1 MIKGTLESVPFVFWH
16 NFEEDVEINFEDSN
30 TDIVIESNGDSI
42 LINFDLSFLFNTSTI
57 DLSSTTDGNG
67 DGIIEI
73 SPNDTDGNN
82 ALANTIKNLTKE
94 GIDLLDD

>member
-1 MIKGTLESVPFVFWH
+1 
-16 NFEEDVEINFEDSN
+16 
-30 TDIVIESNGDSI
+30 
-42 LINFDLSFLFNTSTI
+42 LFNTSTI